1 MDPATLNRLEMGKR
15 SPNLKTLER
24 LADALGVEVVDFF
37 PKAEAVSLESWLK
50 ERCGHCYLAM
60 SSEEL
65 AQFIEDAEDLD
76 EQLERRLLL
85 REEIDVVWAERVKF
99 PATEPR
105 NIAGVPFDEIHTR
118 WIRTLFV
125 AVELRQISMEDAARE
140 VQELVL
146 A

>member
-1 MDPATLNRLEMGKR
+1 MDFDELRHF
-15 SPNLKTLER
+15 LER
-24 LADALGVEVVDFF
+24 AG
-37 PKAEAVSLESWLK
+37 
-50 ERCGHCYLAM
+50 
-60 SSEEL
+60 
-65 AQFIEDAEDLD
+65 DLD
-76 EQLERRLLL
+76 EQLFRRGLL
-85 REEIDVVWAERVKF
+85 RQEIDVVWEERVKF

-105 NIAGVPFDEIHTR
+105 NIAGVPFGEIHAK

>member
-1 MDPATLNRLEMGKR
+1 
-15 SPNLKTLER
+15 
-24 LADALGVEVVDFF
+24 
-37 PKAEAVSLESWLK
+37 
-50 ERCGHCYLAM
+50 M
-60 SSEEL
+60 SFDGL
-65 AQFIEDAEDLD
+65 RRFIEDAEDLD